1 MSSKGAAKILLEECP
16 SFTERGFDTD
26 IELYTSL
33 ISDRKYALAKTLYEK
48 KLIPRYPDE
57 AVRIRIIRYFRKNDY
72 RFRDVYS
79 SAVKDLHNRIIISV
93 KQLIDYLSSLFEEN
107 NSNPYDLLRRID
119 KALRIIPAE
128 KAAAIAFI
136 RKLSKYSVLLNH
148 KAESYAKASD
158 ILIRYFDN
166 TLFVKRTVPQVKKEK
181 KKEPVPEKKKKQ
193 ITIDLDAVSFS
204 DQDIAMICINP
215 NITKRTYKVLAYCRL
230 YWRQIHNQDFEK
242 KIFLYSRK
250 YNTYHYKIFS
260 FVKSGR
266 IKKLGDDVIL
276 LELYSLLSKGYR
288 YSVHEDLLMQKIWK
302 KIKPVE
308 IPPASK
314 KYEAAVKAD
323 NKTSSVSDSAAGKT
337 AEKKSTGS
345 RKLSAGNKRI
355 ADKEKPARK
364 SSAEEQPRT
373 KKQSSVVKENQRK
386 GLFNFSK
393 GLKNKKASLLQKK
406 GKQEV
411 KRNNTAKNN
420 RQTLKK
426 KLDLLSFREV
436 FDAHEVFSSLLP
448 GYIEK
453 YLLQHRKKGEGADP
467 YILKG
472 ALYIIQNYIKNNYES
487 LNYDWS
493 VSVEKQEISNIG
505 FLVPEIDSIIAM
517 CLEEVRMRRMAL

>member
-1 MSSKGAAKILLEECP
+1 MSSEGAAKILLEECP

-33 ISDRKYALAKTLYEK
+33 ISDKKYALAKTLYEK

-57 AVRIRIIRYFRKNDY
+57 AVRIRIIRYFRKKDY

-79 SAVKDLHNRIIISV
+79 SAVKDLHGRIIISV

-107 NSNPYDLLRRID
+107 ISNPYEVLRRID
-119 KALRIIPAE
+119 KALRVIPAE
-128 KAAAIAFI
+128 KTAAVRFI
-136 RKLSKYSVLLNH
+136 KKLSKYSVLLNH
-148 KAESYAKASD
+148 RVENYAKAKD
-158 ILIRYFDN
+158 ILLRYFDN
-166 TLFVKRTVPQVKKEK
+166 TLFVKRTLPSVKKEK
-181 KKEPVPEKKKKQ
+181 KKEYKSEKTKRKKK
-193 ITIDLDAVSFS
+193 ITIDLDAVEFS
-204 DQDIAMICINP
+204 DQDLSMICINP
-215 NITKRTYKVLAYCRL
+215 NIVKRTYKVLAYCRL

-250 YNTYHYKIFS
+250 YNTNHYKIFS

-302 KIKPVE
+302 KIKPME
-308 IPPASK
+308 IPAAKKKASAGK
-314 KYEAAVKAD
+314 EFVSRIHGAG
-323 NKTSSVSDSAAGKT
+323 SSVGK
-337 AEKKSTGS
+337 TGS
-345 RKLSAGNKRI
+345 RIKKSAPEYNSGKDSSQGRTSSTAEHKR
-355 ADKEKPARK
+355 KNVQPHSVEKDISSRK
-364 SSAEEQPRT
+364 SASGYKLER
-373 KKQSSVVKENQRK
+373 KKKP
-386 GLFNFSK
+386 
-393 GLKNKKASLLQKK
+393 ASLLPEKGREKK
-406 GKQEV
+406 QVFSAPKI
-411 KRNNTAKNN
+411 N

-426 KLDLLSFREV
+426 KLDLLSFREA

-453 YLLQHRKKGEGADP
+453 YLVHHRKKGVEKDP

-487 LNYDWS
+487 LTYDWS
-493 VSVEKQEISNIG
+493 SSVEKQEISNIG
-505 FLVPEIDSIIAM
+505 FLVPEIESIIAM